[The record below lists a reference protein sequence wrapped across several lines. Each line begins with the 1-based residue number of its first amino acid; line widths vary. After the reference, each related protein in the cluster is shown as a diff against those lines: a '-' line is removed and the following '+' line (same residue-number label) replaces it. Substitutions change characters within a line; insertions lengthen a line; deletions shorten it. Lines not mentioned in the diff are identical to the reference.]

1 MKYKE
6 NNRPLSPHLSVY
18 KYQITSVLSI
28 FHRIT
33 GIILFFSLI
42 VISWWLIIAITKNLP
57 QCYFKLFNCKIIQ
70 LGLFGILFSLF
81 YHSGNGIRHL
91 CWDLGYGF
99 QIKTVEKTGWIVIT
113 VSTISTVL
121 FWLRS

>member
-1 MKYKE
+1 MNDKVK
-6 NNRPLSPHLSVY
+6 NRPLSPHLSVY

-42 VISWWLIIAITKNLP
+42 ILSWWLILAIFSDFRE
-57 QCYFKLFNCKIIQ
+57 CYFKLFNCGIIQ
-70 LGLFGILFSLF
+70 LALLGVLFSLF
-81 YHSGNGIRHL
+81 YHSANGIRHL

-99 QIKTVEKTGWIVIT
+99 EIKTVEKTGWTVIT
-113 VSTISTVL
+113 VSTVGTVL
-121 FWLRS
+121 FWLIS